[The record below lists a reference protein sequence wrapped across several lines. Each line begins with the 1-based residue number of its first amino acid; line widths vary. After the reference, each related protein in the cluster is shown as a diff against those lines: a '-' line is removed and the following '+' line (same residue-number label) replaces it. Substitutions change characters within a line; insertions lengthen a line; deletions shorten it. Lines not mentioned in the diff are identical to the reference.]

1 MRQSRTSM
9 LPVVAAALI
18 AVPALLSACSST
30 PTGVSEGGA
39 GASETAKPALDPER
53 VTKLS
58 LYGGRYVGEP
68 SSDGI
73 AGVTGVELEVG
84 QAFISELYF
93 AGGTG
98 YSWFASGFDES
109 VVEMSDKRSRPV
121 TGTDAV
127 GARQMCTMRFTAK
140 KPGRTRVTFELKRA
154 WETTEAPA
162 EVRHTT
168 MYVK

>member
-1 MRQSRTSM
+1 MHHIRTS
-9 LPVVAAALI
+9 LRSVALAGLL
-18 AVPALLSACSST
+18 AVPVSLASCAT
-30 PTGVSEGGA
+30 PPARNAEGGA
-39 GASETAKPALDPER
+39 QAAAKPALDPER
-53 VTKLS
+53 ITKLN

-68 SSDGI
+68 SPDGI
-73 AGVTGVELEVG
+73 EGVTGVELEVG

-109 VVEMSDKRSRPV
+109 IVEMSDKRSRPV

>member
-1 MRQSRTSM
+1 MRHSRTST
-9 LPVVAAALI
+9 LSFAVATLV
-18 AVPALLSACSST
+18 AVPVFLPACST
-30 PTGVSEGGA
+30 APTGGSQGT
-39 GASETAKPALDPER
+39 ASAATKPALDPER
-53 VTKLS
+53 ITKLN

-68 SSDGI
+68 SPDGI

-98 YSWFASGFDES
+98 YQWFASGFDES

-127 GARQMCTMRFTAK
+127 GARQLCTMRFTAK